1 MNLFMKTRLNAKV
14 FRQFVLRVLSL
25 FVLVLIGCTNNDVA
39 GGSSGHENVIQV
51 SVHDASGEPV
61 AARVYIVSSADWN
74 DRIAAGEPVVLD
86 SLDTENGVVFLSREW
101 LKSNQHLFA
110 RTFDRS
116 EVFWGRTSGLV
127 MDSLIRTG
135 NGKHVSWSSA
145 ELAGQQV
152 GIKGTPLLSMA
163 DSSGNLFL
171 QDVPRDLMTLGVVG
185 PDRVWNSIAMV
196 DAKQE
201 QTKFFP
207 VENHEGV
214 LVSDFDKGLSVSD
227 FYAWTGGGWWWAVDD
242 RREGGNSRVLPAGVY
257 ASITNAVDSAGAWD
271 SLSLHVTVQRDP
283 DFPRNYAV
291 VGFDLGKGVES
302 GDTIGVFKDLSAL
315 TAIEFMAKGNGEL
328 RVEVSCTDEP
338 FVLQELPLA
347 WSHQLSATWEKVTV
361 LPESLQS
368 YAEDASRGLSWENS
382 AKNCA
387 YIGFSAADT
396 AEFWLDD
403 VYLRGIELRDLD

>member
-1 MNLFMKTRLNAKV
+1 MLLTF
-14 FRQFVLRVLSL
+14 
-25 FVLVLIGCTNNDVA
+25 GCGNSDVA

-51 SVHDASGEPV
+51 SVQDATGEQV
-61 AARVYIVSSADWN
+61 AARIYVVSSSDWN
-74 DRIAAGEPVVLD
+74 DRIAAGDPVVLD
-86 SLDTENGVVFLSREW
+86 SLDTKDGVASLSRDW
-101 LKSNQHLFA
+101 LKSSQHLYIK
-110 RTFDRS
+110 TLESS
-116 EVFWGRTSGLV
+116 EVYWGRTNELKL
-127 MDSLIRTG
+127 DSLIRTSV
-135 NGKHVSWSSA
+135 GKDISWSSA
-145 ELAGQQV
+145 NLAGEQIA
-152 GIKGTPLLSMA
+152 IKGTPLQVTA
-163 DSSGNLFL
+163 DHTGSFL
-171 QDVPRDLMTLGVVG
+171 LQGVPRDLLTVGVIG
-185 PDRVWNSIAMV
+185 TDREWNSIALV
-196 DAKQE
+196 DAKRE
-201 QTKFFP
+201 DPNVFA
-207 VENHEGV
+207 VENDSGV

-227 FYAWTGGGWWWAVDD
+227 FYAWTGGGMWWVVDD
-242 RREGGNSRVLPAGVY
+242 RRDGGNSRVLPAGVN
-257 ASITNAVDSAGAWD
+257 ASITNAVDSTEAWD

-302 GDTIGVFKDLSAL
+302 GDTIGVFKDLSTL
-315 TAIEFMAKGNGEL
+315 RAIEFMAKGNGEL

-338 FVLQELPLA
+338 FVMQELPLA
-347 WSHQLSATWEKVTV
+347 WSHQLSTTWEKVTV